1 MEAYVSEGGGKGFT
15 VFGGPDAFDAASNKG
30 AYSAMLSDV
39 DVLSRYDRK

>member
-1 MEAYVSEGGGKGFT
+1 MEAFVSEGGGKGFT
-15 VFGGPDAFDAASNKG
+15 LVGGPDAFDASSNRG